1 MKVVYRLRKAIF
13 ALTFFFRTR
22 EINCKIYM
30 QNRIP
35 CVELT
40 ASLWQYL
47 FVEFLIF
54 SAFIGFE
61 NLHNVLIAYEDK
73 TKLIIFYTHLS
84 DTISYMFFLKT
95 FKCTSNIIFVGF
107 CLTIMSKFFSR
118 QTEATVL
125 HPWEGLLQFL
135 LTIMLK
141 KFSLQTDPNVRP

>member
-1 MKVVYRLRKAIF
+1 MYSFILKYI
-13 ALTFFFRTR
+13 ALGKRYLYSPFCFFRKR
-22 EINCKIYM
+22 EINCKINM

-73 TKLIIFYTHLS
+73 TKLITFYTHLL
-84 DTISYMFFLKT
+84 DTIGYVFKKNIYMYK
-95 FKCTSNIIFVGF
+95 
-107 CLTIMSKFFSR
+107 
-118 QTEATVL
+118 
-125 HPWEGLLQFL
+125 
-135 LTIMLK
+135 
-141 KFSLQTDPNVRP
+141 

>member
-1 MKVVYRLRKAIF
+1 MKIVYRLRKAIF
-13 ALTFFFRTR
+13 VLAFLFFFRTR

-73 TKLIIFYTHLS
+73 TKLITFYTHLL
-84 DTISYMFFLKT
+84 DTIGYVFFEKT
-95 FKCTSNIIFVGF
+95 FTCTSNISFVGF

-118 QTEATVL
+118 QTEPT
-125 HPWEGLLQFL
+125 
-135 LTIMLK
+135 
-141 KFSLQTDPNVRP
+141 VRPSLGGSTVVFTYNYVEKVFSPNRP